1 MFTLVWKKINIY
13 LLNRLKKREKFDRIN
28 ILNIR
33 KGIKMEKEKIKG
45 IIEAIL
51 FSAGRVVKVRELMS
65 LLELNSDEI
74 IGAIAELEQEYSSLD
89 RGLEIV
95 RVEDGYQLASKKE
108 YHEYIYPMISKA
120 AKPTLSQASLEVLS
134 IIAYNSRAT
143 KTDVD
148 TIRGVDSSASIYRL
162 LEYNLIEQAGKADL
176 PGKPMT
182 YKVTDEFLKMFG
194 LKSIKDLPELPK
206 YKLDSNRQIVIDE
219 LEEDNSDKKAV
230 IDETKENNLINIDLR
245 NKTEA
250 PVPQEGKDDNT

>member
-1 MFTLVWKKINIY
+1 
-13 LLNRLKKREKFDRIN
+13 
-28 ILNIR
+28 
-33 KGIKMEKEKIKG
+33 MEKEKIKG
-45 IIEAIL
+45 VIEAIL
-51 FSAGRVVKVRELMS
+51 FASGRVVKIRELMS
-65 LLELNSDEI
+65 LLEVNSEDI
-74 IGAIAELEQEYSSLD
+74 ISSIAELEKEYASLG

-108 YHEYIYPMISKA
+108 YHEYIYPMISKM

-143 KTDVD
+143 KADVD
-148 TIRGVDSSASIYRL
+148 TIRGVDSAASIYRL

-206 YKLDSNRQIVIDE
+206 YKLDSNRQVVIDE
-219 LEEDNSDKKAV
+219 LEENTETNEAPEPKK
-230 IDETKENNLINIDLR
+230 EEENN
-245 NKTEA
+245 
-250 PVPQEGKDDNT
+250 

>member
-1 MFTLVWKKINIY
+1 
-13 LLNRLKKREKFDRIN
+13 
-28 ILNIR
+28 
-33 KGIKMEKEKIKG
+33 MEKEKEKLKG

-51 FSAGRVVKVRELMS
+51 FSAGKVVKIRELMT

-74 IGAIAELEQEYSSLD
+74 IGAIAELEQEYSTLG

-108 YHEYIYPMISKA
+108 YHEYIYPMISRT

-194 LKSIKDLPELPK
+194 LNSIKDLPELPK

-219 LEEDNSDKKAV
+219 LEKEEDSTNKNAI
-230 IDETKENNLINIDLR
+230 IDEMKEVNSINNELQ
-245 NKTEA
+245 NKAEA
-250 PVPQEGKDDNT
+250 PEPQEGEEDNT

>member
-1 MFTLVWKKINIY
+1 
-13 LLNRLKKREKFDRIN
+13 
-28 ILNIR
+28 
-33 KGIKMEKEKIKG
+33 MEKEKVKG
-45 IIEAIL
+45 VIEAIL
-51 FSAGRVVKVRELMS
+51 FASGRVVKIRELMS
-65 LLELNSDEI
+65 LLEVNSEDI
-74 IGAIAELEQEYSSLD
+74 ISSIQELEKEYASLG

-108 YHEYIYPMISKA
+108 YHEYIYPMISKM

-143 KTDVD
+143 KADVD
-148 TIRGVDSSASIYRL
+148 TIRGVDSAASIYRL

-194 LKSIKDLPELPK
+194 LNSIKDLPELPK

-219 LEEDNSDKKAV
+219 LEKSVDNK
-230 IDETKENNLINIDLR
+230 ETNEAPEPKSEEENN
-245 NKTEA
+245 
-250 PVPQEGKDDNT
+250 

>member
-1 MFTLVWKKINIY
+1 
-13 LLNRLKKREKFDRIN
+13 
-28 ILNIR
+28 
-33 KGIKMEKEKIKG
+33 MEKEKIKG
-45 IIEAIL
+45 VIESIL
-51 FSAGRVVKVRELMS
+51 FASGRVVKIRELMS
-65 LLELNSDEI
+65 LLEVNSEDI
-74 IGAIAELEQEYSSLD
+74 ISSIAELESEYEALG

-108 YHEYIYPMISKA
+108 YHEYIYPMISKM

-143 KTDVD
+143 KADVD

-194 LKSIKDLPELPK
+194 LNSIKDLPELPK
-206 YKLDSNRQIVIDE
+206 YKLDSNRQVVIDE
-219 LEEDNSDKKAV
+219 LEENTETNEAPEPKK
-230 IDETKENNLINIDLR
+230 EEENN
-245 NKTEA
+245 
-250 PVPQEGKDDNT
+250 

>member
-1 MFTLVWKKINIY
+1 
-13 LLNRLKKREKFDRIN
+13 
-28 ILNIR
+28 
-33 KGIKMEKEKIKG
+33 MEKEKVKG
-45 IIEAIL
+45 VIEAIL
-51 FSAGRVVKVRELMS
+51 FASGRVVKIRELMS
-65 LLELNSDEI
+65 LLEVNSEDI
-74 IGAIAELEQEYSSLD
+74 ISSIAELEKEYASLG

-108 YHEYIYPMISKA
+108 YHEYIYPMFSKGT
-120 AKPTLSQASLEVLS
+120 KPTLSQASLEVLS

-143 KTDVD
+143 KADVD
-148 TIRGVDSSASIYRL
+148 TIRGVDSAASIYRL

-219 LEEDNSDKKAV
+219 LEKSVDNK
-230 IDETKENNLINIDLR
+230 ETNEAPEPKSEEENN
-245 NKTEA
+245 
-250 PVPQEGKDDNT
+250 

>member
-1 MFTLVWKKINIY
+1 
-13 LLNRLKKREKFDRIN
+13 
-28 ILNIR
+28 
-33 KGIKMEKEKIKG
+33 MEKGKLKG
-45 IIEAIL
+45 VIEAIL
-51 FSAGRVVKVRELMS
+51 FASGRVVKIRELMS
-65 LLELNSDEI
+65 LLEVNSDEI
-74 IGAIAELEQEYSSLD
+74 ISSIAELEQEYSLVG

-95 RVEDGYQLASKKE
+95 RVEDGYQLTSKKE
-108 YHEYIYPMISKA
+108 YHEYIYPMISKG

-143 KTDVD
+143 KVDVD

-182 YKVTDEFLKMFG
+182 YRVTDEFLKMFG

-219 LEEDNSDKKAV
+219 LEKEEEN
-230 IDETKENNLINIDLR
+230 IDENTDKPKENN
-245 NKTEA
+245 NKVNENNNSKKDEEA
-250 PVPQEGKDDNT
+250 PEPQEGNDTE

>member
-1 MFTLVWKKINIY
+1 
-13 LLNRLKKREKFDRIN
+13 
-28 ILNIR
+28 
-33 KGIKMEKEKIKG
+33 MEKEKLKG
-45 IIEAIL
+45 VIEAIL
-51 FSAGRVVKVRELMS
+51 FASGRVVKIRELMS
-65 LLELNSDEI
+65 LLEVNSDEI
-74 IGAIAELEQEYSSLD
+74 ISSIAELEQEYSLVG

-108 YHEYIYPMISKA
+108 YHEYIYPMISKG

-143 KTDVD
+143 KADVD

-182 YKVTDEFLKMFG
+182 YRVTDEFLKMFG

-219 LEEDNSDKKAV
+219 LEKEEN
-230 IDETKENNLINIDLR
+230 IDENTDKSKENN
-245 NKTEA
+245 NKVNENNNSKKDEEA
-250 PVPQEGKDDNT
+250 PEPQEGEDDYKK

>member
-1 MFTLVWKKINIY
+1 
-13 LLNRLKKREKFDRIN
+13 
-28 ILNIR
+28 
-33 KGIKMEKEKIKG
+33 MEKEKIKG
-45 IIEAIL
+45 VIEAIL
-51 FSAGRVVKVRELMS
+51 FASGRVVKIRELMS
-65 LLELNSDEI
+65 LLEVNSEDI
-74 IGAIAELEQEYSSLD
+74 ISSIADLEREYATVG

-108 YHEYIYPMISKA
+108 YHEYIYPMISKM

-143 KTDVD
+143 KADVD
-148 TIRGVDSSASIYRL
+148 TIRGVDSAASIYRL

-194 LKSIKDLPELPK
+194 LNSLKDLPDLPK

-219 LEEDNSDKKAV
+219 LQENEGTNETPQMKNEEDN
-230 IDETKENNLINIDLR
+230 N
-245 NKTEA
+245 
-250 PVPQEGKDDNT
+250 

>member
-1 MFTLVWKKINIY
+1 
-13 LLNRLKKREKFDRIN
+13 
-28 ILNIR
+28 
-33 KGIKMEKEKIKG
+33 MEKEKLKG
-45 IIEAIL
+45 VIEAIL
-51 FSAGRVVKVRELMS
+51 FASGRVVKIRELMS
-65 LLELNSDEI
+65 LLEVNSDEI
-74 IGAIAELEQEYSSLD
+74 ISSIAELEQEYSLVG

-108 YHEYIYPMISKA
+108 YHEYIYPMISKG

-143 KTDVD
+143 KVDVD

-182 YKVTDEFLKMFG
+182 YRVTDEFLKMFG

-219 LEEDNSDKKAV
+219 LEKEEN
-230 IDETKENNLINIDLR
+230 IDENTDKSKENN
-245 NKTEA
+245 NKVNENNNSKKDEEA
-250 PVPQEGKDDNT
+250 PEPQEGNDTK

>member
-1 MFTLVWKKINIY
+1 
-13 LLNRLKKREKFDRIN
+13 
-28 ILNIR
+28 
-33 KGIKMEKEKIKG
+33 MEKEKTKG
-45 IIEAIL
+45 VIEAIL
-51 FSAGRVVKVRELMS
+51 FASGRVVKIREIMT

-74 IGAIAELEQEYSSLD
+74 ISAIGELQKEYESEG

-108 YHEYIYPMISKA
+108 YHEYLYPMLSKQ

-143 KTDVD
+143 KADVD
-148 TIRGVDSSASIYRL
+148 AIRGVDSTASIYRL

-182 YKVTDEFLKMFG
+182 YRVTDEFLKMFG
-194 LKSIKDLPELPK
+194 LNSLKDLPELPK

-219 LEEDNSDKKAV
+219 LEESKDNNINKK
-230 IDETKENNLINIDLR
+230 
-245 NKTEA
+245 
-250 PVPQEGKDDNT
+250 G

>member
-1 MFTLVWKKINIY
+1 
-13 LLNRLKKREKFDRIN
+13 
-28 ILNIR
+28 
-33 KGIKMEKEKIKG
+33 MEKEKLKG
-45 IIEAIL
+45 VIEAIL
-51 FSAGRVVKVRELMS
+51 FASGRVVKIRELMS

-74 IGAIAELEQEYSSLD
+74 ISSIAELEQEYSLVG

-108 YHEYIYPMISKA
+108 YHEYIYPMISKG

-143 KTDVD
+143 KVDVD

-182 YKVTDEFLKMFG
+182 YRVTDEFLKMFG

-219 LEEDNSDKKAV
+219 LEKEEEN
-230 IDETKENNLINIDLR
+230 IDENTDKPKENN
-245 NKTEA
+245 NKVNENNNSKKDEEA
-250 PVPQEGKDDNT
+250 PEPQEGNDTE